1 MACVVLDNVFKS
13 FRDPKGEVFAAV
25 RGVSLTVESG
35 EFVVVVGPSG
45 CGKTTSLRM
54 VSGLE
59 LPDTGEVFFDGK
71 NQRTVPAADRG
82 VAMVFQYPALL
93 PHLSAHDNIT
103 LGLKLRKVPEAEAAR
118 RVAEAAELTGITKL
132 LKRLPKDLAG
142 GERQRVS
149 IARALVLRPRV
160 FLFDEPFTNLD
171 APLRAQMRMEI
182 ARIQRELRA
191 TMLYVTHDQTEAMS
205 LADRIVVMNAG
216 QVVQCGTPDDLYEM
230 PATQWVGKFIGSPP
244 MNLLPGEVVK
254 ESAGWRWRPKV
265 AGWGG
270 VAVPGAAVGAFHGFS
285 GGAIMVGLRPEH
297 LRVSREGGWP
307 ATLERVERSGAE
319 SFLHLKAGAT
329 MVIARVEGRSRLKA
343 GEALTVTPELEHA
356 HFFDAMTQARVV
368 RTRE

>member
-1 MACVVLDNVFKS
+1 MARVVLDNVSKS

-35 EFVVVVGPSG
+35 EFVVIVGPSG

-59 LPDTGEVFFDGK
+59 LPDTGEVYLDGQ
-71 NQRTVPAADRG
+71 NQRTVPAEDRG

-93 PHLSAHDNIT
+93 PHLTAHDNIA

-118 RVAEAAELTGITKL
+118 RVAEAVELTGIAKL

-171 APLRAQMRMEI
+171 APLRAQLRVEV

-205 LADRIVVMNAG
+205 LADRIVVLNGGRVM
-216 QVVQCGTPDDLYEM
+216 QCGTPDELYET
-230 PATQWVGKFIGSPP
+230 PATQWVAKFIGSPR
-244 MNLLPGEVVK
+244 MNLLAGEIVK
-254 ESAGWRWRPKV
+254 ESAGWRWCPQV
-265 AGWGG
+265 VGWGG
-270 VAVPGAAVGAFHGFS
+270 VAVPAAEALRGFS
-285 GGAIMVGLRPEH
+285 GGAITVGLRPENWKM
-297 LRVSREGGWP
+297 SREGGWP

-329 MVIARVEGRSRLKA
+329 LIMARVEGRSRLKS
-343 GEALTVTPELEHA
+343 GETLTLTPELEHA
-356 HFFDAMTQARVV
+356 HFFDAVTGARLGG
-368 RTRE
+368 

>member
-1 MACVVLDNVFKS
+1 MARVVLDNVSKS

-35 EFVVVVGPSG
+35 EFVVIVGPSG

-59 LPDTGEVFFDGK
+59 LPDTGEVYLDGQ
-71 NQRTVPAADRG
+71 NQRQVPAEDRG

-93 PHLSAHDNIT
+93 PHLSAHDNIA

-118 RVAEAAELTGITKL
+118 RVAEAVELTGIAKL

-149 IARALVLRPRV
+149 IARALVLRPKV
-160 FLFDEPFTNLD
+160 FLFDEPFSNLD
-171 APLRAQMRMEI
+171 APLRAQLRVEV

-216 QVVQCGTPDDLYEM
+216 QVMQCGTPDDLYET
-230 PATQWVGKFIGSPP
+230 PATQWVAKFIGSPS
-244 MNLLPGEVVK
+244 MNLLPGEILK

-270 VAVPGAAVGAFHGFS
+270 VTLPAALPGFG
-285 GGAIMVGLRPEH
+285 GGAITVGLRPENWQ
-297 LRVSREGGWP
+297 VSREGGWP
-307 ATLERVERSGAE
+307 VTLERVERCGAE
-319 SFLHLKAGAT
+319 SFLHFKAGAT
-329 MVIARVEGRSRLKA
+329 KIIARVEGRSRLKV
-343 GEALTVTPELEHA
+343 GEVLALTPELEHA
-356 HFFDAMTQARVV
+356 HFFDAGTQARLGV
-368 RTRE
+368 

>member
-1 MACVVLDNVFKS
+1 MARVVLDTVSKS
-13 FRDPKGEVFAAV
+13 FRDPRGEVFAAV

-35 EFVVVVGPSG
+35 EFAVIVGPSG
-45 CGKTTSLRM
+45 CGKTTTLRM

-59 LPDTGEVFFDGK
+59 SPDAGEVLLDGQD
-71 NQRTVPAADRG
+71 QRKVPAEDRG

-93 PHLSAHDNIT
+93 PHLSAHDNIA
-103 LGLKLRKVPEAEAAR
+103 LGLKLRKVPEPEAAR
-118 RVAEAAELTGITKL
+118 RVAEAAELTGIARL

-160 FLFDEPFTNLD
+160 FLFDEPFSNLD
-171 APLRAQMRMEI
+171 APLRAQLRVEV

-216 QVVQCGTPDDLYEM
+216 QVMQCGTPDDLYET
-230 PATQWVGKFIGSPP
+230 PATQWVAKFIGSPP
-244 MNLLPGEVVK
+244 MNLLPGEIVK
-254 ESAGWRWRPKV
+254 ESAGWLWRPKV

-270 VAVPGAAVGAFHGFS
+270 VMLPAALPGFG
-285 GGAIMVGLRPEH
+285 GGATTVGLRPENWK
-297 LRVSREGGWP
+297 VSREGGWP
-307 ATLERVERSGAE
+307 VTLERVERSGAE

-329 MVIARVEGRSRLKA
+329 KIIARVEGRSRLKT
-343 GEALTVTPELEHA
+343 GETLAVSPELERA
-356 HFFDAMTQARVV
+356 HFFDAVTQARLGA
-368 RTRE
+368 

>member
-1 MACVVLDNVFKS
+1 MARVVLDNVSKS

-35 EFVVVVGPSG
+35 EFVVIVGPSG

-59 LPDTGEVFFDGK
+59 LPDTGEVYLDGQ
-71 NQRTVPAADRG
+71 NQRQVPAEDRG

-93 PHLSAHDNIT
+93 PHLSAHDNIA

-118 RVAEAAELTGITKL
+118 RVAEAVELTGIAKL

-171 APLRAQMRMEI
+171 APLRAQLRVEV

-205 LADRIVVMNAG
+205 LADRIVVLNGGRVM
-216 QVVQCGTPDDLYEM
+216 QCGTPDELYET
-230 PATQWVGKFIGSPP
+230 PATQWVAKFIGTPC
-244 MNLLPGEVVK
+244 MNLLAGEIVK
-254 ESAGWRWRPKV
+254 GSAGWRWHPQV

-270 VAVPGAAVGAFHGFS
+270 VALPAAAAEALRGFS
-285 GGAIMVGLRPEH
+285 GGAIMVGLRPENWQM
-297 LRVSREGGWP
+297 SREGGWP

-319 SFLHLKAGAT
+319 SFLQLKAGAT
-329 MVIARVEGRSRLKA
+329 MIIARVEGRSRLKA
-343 GEALTVTPELEHA
+343 GETLMLTPELEHA
-356 HFFDAMTQARVV
+356 HFFDAVTGARLGG
-368 RTRE
+368 